1 MLKLG
6 AKKCP
11 KRPVYFG
18 TKCQN
23 FSTKNEVFDFKFFL
37 EYLEDLMFAY
47 KQVSDFKASQEMLT
61 GQKCE
66 KKHKIDCFYQI
77 AAQKWSKRRP
87 KNS

>member
-11 KRPVYFG
+11 KRAGYFG

-23 FSTKNEVFDFKFFL
+23 FSRKNEVFDFKLFF
-37 EYLEDLMFAY
+37 EYPEDLTFAP
-47 KQVSDFKASQEMLT
+47 KQVSNFKASQKMLT

-77 AAQKWSKRRP
+77 AAQKWSNRRP